1 MEIFQILSNPSL
13 ELSFLDSFN
22 DNTSASEVMMLLLQ
36 LENNF
41 IDANLSYNLF
51 NAEYNKQGVNATD
64 LSIPSKYSH
73 RLIFIYAKSFVQALD
88 NFQRI
93 LKILSTYPTLPNG
106 IPEIENKLLEFF
118 PDLRGVRNSM
128 QHMEDRIRGL
138 DNKNKP
144 LKLQPINDGFINAPN
159 GAYAFDNLHDTK
171 FKTTM
176 SNGYYGEIDI
186 SRQSMINLQEIINSV
201 FDLFK

>member
-1 MEIFQILSNPSL
+1 MEIFQINSNPSF
-13 ELSFLDSFN
+13 EFGFLDNLDDSSIVS
-22 DNTSASEVMMLLLQ
+22 DVRMLLLQ
-36 LENNF
+36 LENTF
-41 IDANLSYNLF
+41 IDANLSYGLF
-51 NAEYNKQGVNATD
+51 NAEYHKQRIND
-64 LSIPSKYSH
+64 NDSSIPRKYSH
-73 RLIFIYAKSFVQALD
+73 RLIFIYAKNFVQALD
-88 NFQRI
+88 NFQRA
-93 LKILSTYPTLPNG
+93 LKTLTTYKALPK
-106 IPEIENKLLEFF
+106 EISKLENKLLEFF

-138 DNKNKP
+138 DSKNKP
-144 LKLQPINDGFINAPN
+144 LTLQPINDGIIAPN